1 MEYKYEG
8 HSFKSGI
15 YKIINKLNGRIYVG
29 SAKRFIE
36 RWQSHTSS
44 LRNQKH
50 QNKFLQADFNKCG
63 EEAFVFE
70 VLEVT
75 EGKSKEE
82 RLLIEEGYIKQH
94 YDSGDM
100 CYNLCDRAI
109 SRDGCKDKDPE
120 KTRLKRSES
129 SKKMWQNEEYRQ
141 KQVEVQRVRMI
152 EQWQNEELREKT
164 LQGIREA
171 SKRPEVI
178 ENRSKAQRGK
188 KIPESQKQFLRET
201 VGPVTKERWKS
212 PEYKEMVRARMLE
225 RWRNDPELR
234 KRQSENIKKSSVSAK
249 TYVLRNPAGEVVTIV
264 NLDEF
269 CANYPTKLTSH
280 CLSKLYR
287 GKLDKY
293 KGWTRVE

>member
-8 HSFKSGI
+8 NSLKSGI
-15 YKIINKLNGRIYVG
+15 YKITNKLNGRIYIG
-29 SAKRFIE
+29 STKEFKI
-36 RWQSHTSS
+36 RWKQHSSS
-44 LRNQKH
+44 LRKQKH
-50 QNKFLQADFNKCG
+50 SNKFLQADFNKSG

-82 RLLIEEGYIKQH
+82 RLLMEEGYIKQH

-100 CYNLCDRAI
+100 CYNLCERAI

-129 SKKMWQNEEYRQ
+129 SKKMWQSEEYRQ
-141 KQVEVQRVRMI
+141 NQVKIQKVRTT
-152 EQWQNEELREKT
+152 EQWQNEEHRKKKIE
-164 LQGIREA
+164 GIRA
-171 SKRPEVI
+171 AAKRPEVI
-178 ENRSKAQRGK
+178 EKLSKAQRGK
-188 KIPESQKQFLRET
+188 KISEAQKQFLRET

-234 KRQSENIKKSSVSAK
+234 KRQSENIKRSSVSAK
-249 TYVLRNPAGEVVTIV
+249 TYVLRNPAGEIVTIV
-264 NLDEF
+264 NLAEF

-287 GKLDKY
+287 GKIDSY